1 MHSSEKNTD
10 FDTERAS
17 AILRNQPFVYQI
29 GRSLR
34 KKLRVPFA
42 LFLLSCSGS
51 IQVSSFPTTPHA
63 DPVFSA
69 KMAFLTLT
77 DGFLLNQMADGQGKG
92 GHLATEMPK
101 ERLDSGH
108 PLSQMAF
115 VQTYYPHFLKRMPS
129 IRTNYT
135 HPLSQMP
142 SVPTDSGYFLKRMPS
157 VRTNYTHPLSQ
168 MPSVRTDCGHFLKR
182 MPSVRTNYTHLLS
195 QMPSVRTDRGHFLKR
210 MPAVRFASGRLIIK
224 KGLVQRQPI
233 LSAPQRGSHTFLDPA
248 CQPFHARA
256 PPEFI
261 L

>member
-92 GHLATEMPK
+92 GYLATEMPK

-115 VQTYYPHFLKRMPS
+115 VQTYYPH
-129 IRTNYT
+129 
-135 HPLSQMP
+135 
-142 SVPTDSGYFLKRMPS
+142 FLKRMPS